1 MDLGKDYNLLY
12 QHWLQEF
19 QETEITPLDQDTFS
33 YYKKLV
39 NVIKN
44 YKDESKDNVQKQLI
58 EAYKNNITFL
68 FNDLLKLREKKI
80 INVSLTLKEINLD
93 NLIEAEKLLYQNLI
107 RSIKGYNQVKA
118 LSIFEETEEIK
129 QTEIEKYISKQKV
142 EIEKEQ
148 EDIITEDKVHE
159 QTELISKEGKED
171 YNYILIRFIKQTEA
185 LVGIDLINYGPF
197 EKEDIAYLPYDNAKI
212 LIFEKFAEKIDL
224 S

>member
-44 YKDESKDNVQKQLI
+44 YKEESKDNIQEQLI
-58 EAYKNNITFL
+58 QAYKNNIIFL

-129 QTEIEKYISKQKV
+129 QTEIEEYISEQKV
-142 EIEKEQ
+142 EI
-148 EDIITEDKVHE
+148 DCC
-159 QTELISKEGKED
+159 GR
-171 YNYILIRFIKQTEA
+171 IL
-185 LVGIDLINYGPF
+185 
-197 EKEDIAYLPYDNAKI
+197 
-212 LIFEKFAEKIDL
+212 
-224 S
+224 